1 MDFVDSVKIQLTD
14 LEKVGEL
21 GFVDGI
27 SNIILKNLKGLDV
40 TERPVHC
47 TDLKREVLYVKDEDK
62 WEKEEQENKKMR
74 KAIKYIS
81 QKNSKLIPSLREKY
95 PNCNKNDSKYS
106 DKYNKVVLESF
117 SGDTENENKIIKKLS
132 KELTIDKE

>member
-1 MDFVDSVKIQLTD
+1 M
-14 LEKVGEL
+14 
-21 GFVDGI
+21 
-27 SNIILKNLKGLDV
+27 
-40 TERPVHC
+40 
-47 TDLKREVLYVKDEDK
+47 KRDVLYVKDEDK

-74 KAIKYIS
+74 RAIKHIA

-95 PNCNKNDSKYS
+95 PNCNKSDSKYS

-132 KELTIDKE
+132 KEITIDKE